1 VPTLPAAG
9 LLLYRADPG
18 GGLEVL
24 LFPRG
29 AATGTPSSG
38 KFLEI
43 PCWELPST
51 LPVPAS
57 RAGVPYEPRRRE
69 KPRLTA
75 QRTMDRLL
83 VAAHDSFAAL
93 TGFDPP
99 GPFTPLGGVKT
110 RGHRI
115 VYVWACP
122 CGPEAAPGGG
132 GRFAALDE
140 ARAVVDPQQRRF
152 VDQLGVLV
160 GGVEAA
166 GPS

>member
-1 VPTLPAAG
+1 MLPAAG
-9 LLLYRADPG
+9 LLLYRVVAPG
-18 GGLEVL
+18 RLEVL

-38 KFLEI
+38 RFLEI
-43 PCWELPST
+43 PCWALPSS
-51 LPVPAS
+51 LPEQAS
-57 RAGVPYEPRRRE
+57 RAGRPYEPRRRE

-75 QRTMDRLL
+75 KRTMDRLL
-83 VAAHDSFAAL
+83 ITARESFGAL
-93 TGFDPP
+93 TGFAAP
-99 GPFTPLGGVKT
+99 GPFTPLGGVKM

-115 VYVWACP
+115 VYAWACP
-122 CGPEAAPGGG
+122 CGRDAAPGGG
-132 GRFAALDE
+132 GRFVALDT
-140 ARAVVDPQQRRF
+140 ARTLIEPQQRRF